1 MHSVQLYAEMLKNR
15 LEKEAKEEKRMI
27 SETQVGFRREKST
40 IIFVIITSY
49 RGKEVRKEKK
59 GKFS

>member
-1 MHSVQLYAEMLKNR
+1 MLKNR